1 MRILIVDD
9 YGHIRDMIRAVV
21 EAEEGWRVCGEAVDG
36 QEAIDQCALLKPN
49 LILMDLHMPVRNG
62 LEAAREILL
71 RFPRMLILMLAVDG
85 SSHFAMAA
93 AACGVQGLL
102 VKARAGEDLVTAVSA
117 LLRGERYFG
126 DVKEPAVK
134 IYIRGSSAGHPQVN

>member
-1 MRILIVDD
+1 MRILVVDD

-21 EAEEGWRVCGEAVDG
+21 EAEEGWQVCGEAVDG
-36 QEAIDQCALLKPN
+36 QEAIDQCALLTPN
-49 LILMDLHMPVRNG
+49 VILMDLHMPVRNG

-71 RFPRMLILMLAVDG
+71 RFPQMLILMLTVDG

-93 AACGVQGLL
+93 VACGAQGLL

-126 DVKEPAVK
+126 DVKEPAAK
-134 IYIRGSSAGHPQVN
+134 IYIRGSSARHPQLN